1 MMSAMTQRKSRAR
14 TLTSTRR
21 SALPGQA
28 MILSVLLLVQFFVGM
43 ITNLYVTIPDNH
55 PGAGAKDFFSGAPDA
70 LSWAVGSGAPW
81 LAFHAALGMALAFF
95 TILFIIT
102 AVRAKDRLWI
112 WVSVIGALVVIGAAF
127 NGTSFLM
134 YNHDFSS
141 LIMAGLFAL
150 GLGTYLTG
158 IYYSSRRTR

>member
-1 MMSAMTQRKSRAR
+1 MMSTVTQGKSIAR
-14 TLTSTRR
+14 TLTSTSRTQ
-21 SALPGQA
+21 LPAQA
-28 MILSVLLLVQFFVGM
+28 MILCVLLIVQFFIGM
-43 ITNLYVTIPDNH
+43 ITNLYVTIPDKH
-55 PGAGAKDFFSGAPDA
+55 PGAGAKDFFGGAPDA

-81 LAFHAALGMALAFF
+81 LAFHVSLGMALGFF

-102 AVRAKDRLWI
+102 AARAKDRMWI
-112 WVSVIGALVVIGAAF
+112 RVSVIGSLVVIGAGF

-158 IYYSSRRTR
+158 IFYASRRTR